1 MDKNGDTFGF
11 GAGADALNHLNTAAV
26 GHGQIQ
32 DDHIRTEAGGELEA
46 GAAVGGGKHLE
57 ALKEE
62 RLSEQ
67 LQQSGF
73 VFDNQDRLDL
83 LAGGGAGSA
92 KRVTEPGSGQRFRH
106 SLPDEQGEAGLSF
119 GIDGENDGGDSSWNP
134 GAQFAQLVPGMLPG
148 DLVVDDDRVRPVAFE
163 PRGQVLKVGDGGN
176 AVTHT
181 GQMAAGQTLAWL

>member
-11 GAGADALNHLNTAAV
+11 GAGAEALNHLNTAAV

-67 LQQSGF
+67 FQQSGF
-73 VFDNQDRLDL
+73 VFDNQDRFDL
-83 LAGGGAGSA
+83 LARGGAGSA
-92 KRVTEPGSGQRFRH
+92 ERVNEPGPDQRFRR
-106 SLPDEQGEAGLSF
+106 SLPSKRAE
-119 GIDGENDGGDSSWNP
+119 P
-134 GAQFAQLVPGMLPG
+134 
-148 DLVVDDDRVRPVAFE
+148 DRKSTR
-163 PRGQVLKVGDGGN
+163 L
-176 AVTHT
+176 
-181 GQMAAGQTLAWL
+181 